1 MRKYKN
7 GQHSISQL
15 AAGCILG
22 TMNCCAMVLTLRS
35 NPAIAAQLHGF
46 LEGSWGQF
54 HAIARF
60 FPAINVMMLAR
71 YSSGNHLGRRSR
83 PRRVPQRA
91 ACIYCYFIKI
101 NGAQFL
107 FFKRW
112 KSEVYVATHACPH
125 VPTLPISIRFNPFHS
140 GKFQPLPHARLCEAP
155 VGVLGDASGLH
166 LGDGFEPLSDVVA
179 DAETRS
185 SAICPSALAHSKH
198 APAISR
204 KPARGRMRTG
214 VEGAFKETQGHM
226 HAHTHARTRIPYIF
240 QRGHAQSCCPR
251 AAQRV
256 QCRCRRRCKSRAA
269 PRASK
274 CIQKETQADIS
285 VFCRDVFEWGGLF
298 PPRNTQDAWSQI
310 STCPPRS

>member
-22 TMNCCAMVLTLRS
+22 TMNCGAMVLTLRS
-35 NPAIAAQLHGF
+35 NAAIAAQLHGF

-54 HAIARF
+54 HAIALF

-112 KSEVYVATHACPH
+112 KSKVYVAKHACPH
-125 VPTLPISIRFNPFHS
+125 VPTLPISIHLNPFHS
-140 GKFQPLPHARLCEAP
+140 GKFQPLPSRPP
-155 VGVLGDASGLH
+155 V
-166 LGDGFEPLSDVVA
+166 
-179 DAETRS
+179 
-185 SAICPSALAHSKH
+185 
-198 APAISR
+198 
-204 KPARGRMRTG
+204 
-214 VEGAFKETQGHM
+214 
-226 HAHTHARTRIPYIF
+226 
-240 QRGHAQSCCPR
+240 
-251 AAQRV
+251 
-256 QCRCRRRCKSRAA
+256 
-269 PRASK
+269 
-274 CIQKETQADIS
+274 
-285 VFCRDVFEWGGLF
+285 
-298 PPRNTQDAWSQI
+298 
-310 STCPPRS
+310 